1 MKVMAPS
8 SGGFRSFAL
17 PKEDP
22 PVNLT
27 TLAKELPST
36 HRLYQTVVS
45 VRGFDSEFGFTQ
57 ELSDQ
62 KFEEIMAL
70 ANSAFRVTCKNP
82 DEEQIVQYIH
92 LHASSKVRQ
101 VLSDLVSKVKQV
113 IEYQKYIQQEY
124 IHVGS
129 ELQQTLDRVDRLYAL
144 TKKYSHLISRTI
156 GGWDVLEI
164 KFRIDTYSKKLP
176 PSLIIRFF
184 ESAGDF
190 LCCTSSRKKSYR
202 HCSSYSSHSST
213 SFSSRK
219 VQLIDQ
225 FLLTRTL
232 PSHVNSSSNLSG
244 ISLWALE
251 QRLILSQEVE
261 TCSMVARN
269 YFLTT
274 IKLYERSLSARP
286 QYVEHASNLPGS
298 NPT

>member
-101 VLSDLVSKVKQV
+101 VLSDLVSKVEQV

-176 PSLIIRFF
+176 PPLIIRFF

-213 SFSSRK
+213 SFSSRDGLLDTQRRIQESRNRVWENK
-219 VQLIDQ
+219 VDMHQRSQANYSL
-225 FLLTRTL
+225 
-232 PSHVNSSSNLSG
+232 NLSRNLQ
-244 ISLWALE
+244 S
-251 QRLILSQEVE
+251 QRIQHNNTMRFHSH
-261 TCSMVARN
+261 R
-269 YFLTT
+269 
-274 IKLYERSLSARP
+274 
-286 QYVEHASNLPGS
+286 
-298 NPT
+298 